1 MTDSNAFKLSTS
13 QSPFGVNYTS
23 TDAIFNVATL
33 KNIYT
38 SDEKVIDSAI
48 DLDAHELAY
57 MDFVSCFYSAPG
69 GGFCIRLQD
78 KHFRP
83 LLLTGQSYAT
93 TDNKKF
99 SWNLYNQCLK
109 TYSSKNGISENM
121 VSPQKTISLL
131 KECFAIQSLAN
142 NMGSQHALSWDQVT
156 MGLETTG
163 QIKHTGD
170 TDHHANVVFII
181 QYQFHSHVLDVSIS
195 ANFHFKTAIP
205 GYRNMYSNEEHFI
218 PNPYSKAE
226 SLEIV
231 GKSPS
236 NTKPKLHSNKIKDKI
251 NSVTFD
257 DDNTS
262 VGTELESLLTRQI
275 LTALHDE
282 EDDEDDATANNP
294 QW

>member
-1 MTDSNAFKLSTS
+1 MDTPNAFKLSTS
-13 QSPFGVNYTS
+13 QSPFVVNYTS
-23 TDAIFNVATL
+23 TDAVFNIATL
-33 KNIYT
+33 KNIYN
-38 SDEKVIDSAI
+38 SDETVIDSSI
-48 DLDAHELAY
+48 DLDVHELSY

-69 GGFCIRLQD
+69 AAFGMRLQD

-83 LLLTGQSYAT
+83 LLLTAQSYAT
-93 TDNKKF
+93 TNNKKF

-109 TYSSKNGISENM
+109 TYSSKNSISANM
-121 VSPQKTISLL
+121 VSPQKTISLQ
-131 KECFAIQSLAN
+131 KECFGMQSLAN
-142 NMGSQHALSWDQVT
+142 NMGFQHSLSWDQVI

-170 TDHHANVVFII
+170 PDHHANVIFII
-181 QYQFHSHVLDVSIS
+181 QYHFHSHALDVSIA
-195 ANFHFKTAIP
+195 ANFQFKTAIP
-205 GYRNMYSNEEHFI
+205 GYRNVYSNEDHFI

-226 SLEIV
+226 GLEVV

-236 NTKPKLHSNKIKDKI
+236 IKPNNNKLKDKI
-251 NSVTFD
+251 NSAVVFD
-257 DDNTS
+257 DDNRT

-282 EDDEDDATANNP
+282 PESDEDDATAHP